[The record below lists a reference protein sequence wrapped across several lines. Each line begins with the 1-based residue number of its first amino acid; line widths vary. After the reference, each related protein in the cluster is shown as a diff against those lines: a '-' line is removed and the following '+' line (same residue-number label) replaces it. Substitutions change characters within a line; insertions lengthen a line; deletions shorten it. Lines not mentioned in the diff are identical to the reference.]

1 MEPMKPMAPIKPM
14 NSAPAWWPEDLGQPS
29 TNGSQNDMQYAF
41 FADRQRLA
49 INQDGHVTVY
59 DSGHHRI
66 SGVSQQQGS
75 IRSLTFTS
83 QTGDV
88 SVSDLKK
95 A

>member
-1 MEPMKPMAPIKPM
+1 
-14 NSAPAWWPEDLGQPS
+14 
-29 TNGSQNDMQYAF
+29 
-41 FADRQRLA
+41 
-49 INQDGHVTVY
+49 VTVY